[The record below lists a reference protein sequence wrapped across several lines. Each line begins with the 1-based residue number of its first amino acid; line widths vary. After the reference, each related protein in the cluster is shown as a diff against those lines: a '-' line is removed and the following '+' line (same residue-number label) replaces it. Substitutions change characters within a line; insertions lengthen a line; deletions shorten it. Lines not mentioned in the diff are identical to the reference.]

1 MSITPVME
9 PKGGIPKITRHSP
22 RRCLPCNEY
31 GAVVLNF
38 ARKIRGLIS
47 TSRRQLSEAFAYENN
62 HLLISRV
69 PLSVGC

>member
-1 MSITPVME
+1 M
-9 PKGGIPKITRHSP
+9 GDGIPTITRHSP
-22 RRCLPCNEY
+22 RRCLLSRNEY

-47 TSRRQLSEAFAYENN
+47 TNRRQLSEAFAYENN